1 MDGCETTGERRGV
14 HGEAAPGDPL
24 HPRFLTVGS
33 YAPSRAERRRWLSK
47 SVRLLS
53 GERHSP
59 SSVTRSGA
67 WPSPADM
74 PHPGHVHRRG
84 MTSVAGT
91 ALYVPDAPASF
102 TVGLVA
108 RVEDEES

>member
-1 MDGCETTGERRGV
+1 MVACDPPPSCLFIMSILATGLRMKSASRDLGQDGRSGG
-14 HGEAAPGDPL
+14 HGPL
-24 HPRFLTVGS
+24 RDGRS
-33 YAPSRAERRRWLSK
+33 SWSAWL
-47 SVRLLS
+47 
-53 GERHSP
+53 
-59 SSVTRSGA
+59 TRSGA

-91 ALYVPDAPASF
+91 AVYVPDAPASF